1 MKTMN
6 AADPDSTLPEVIR
19 ERLMR
24 LSELQEMGLLT
35 DFEYEFK
42 KREILAEAAQT
53 PADTTVSRRE
63 MNKRSVW
70 LRESAHGRF
79 EVEVNDDQVFTRG
92 GSGVHETALSC
103 TLESY
108 ASRLGTGG
116 QVRALVER
124 EMPADAVAVIDA
136 EAKRRLRKSN
146 KRVLTFWL
154 IILVVAVAYALLR
167 R

>member
-1 MKTMN
+1 MN
-6 AADPDSTLPEVIR
+6 AANPDSTLPEVIR

-35 DFEYEFK
+35 DLEYELK
-42 KREILAEAAQT
+42 KREILAEATQT
-53 PADTTVSRRE
+53 QSDTVSRRE

-70 LRESAHGRF
+70 LRESAHGHF
-79 EVEVNDDQVFTRG
+79 EVEVNDDHVSTRG
-92 GSGVHETALSC
+92 GSGEHETALSC
-103 TLESY
+103 TLVSY

-154 IILVVAVAYALLR
+154 VILVVAVAYALLR

>member
-1 MKTMN
+1 
-6 AADPDSTLPEVIR
+6 
-19 ERLMR
+19 MR
-24 LSELQEMGLLT
+24 LSELHEMGLLT
-35 DFEYEFK
+35 DFEYELK
-42 KREILAEAAQT
+42 KREILAEATQT
-53 PADTTVSRRE
+53 QSDTVSRRE

-79 EVEVNDDQVFTRG
+79 EVEVNDDHVSTRA
-92 GSGVHETALSC
+92 GSGEHETALSC

-154 IILVVAVAYALLR
+154 VILVVAVAYALLR

>member
-1 MKTMN
+1 
-6 AADPDSTLPEVIR
+6 
-19 ERLMR
+19 MR

-42 KREILAEAAQT
+42 KREILAEATQT
-53 PADTTVSRRE
+53 QSDTVSRRE

-79 EVEVNDDQVFTRG
+79 EVEVNDDHVSTRA
-92 GSGVHETALSC
+92 GSGEHETALSC
-103 TLESY
+103 TLVSY

-154 IILVVAVAYALLR
+154 VILVVAVAYALLR